1 VSQSKTAQ
9 VAVLESQEGGLMNLG
24 KKLLPLVLTAV
35 VSSSAVLPALSQAT
49 TLTGSVN
56 QNFAQPVP
64 IIHSQRAVYDY
75 RRPVAVNR
83 PVYRTYVV
91 QDRRTYFQRHPKVK
105 AAVVGGGIG
114 AGGGAIAGL
123 VSGRGVL
130 RGAAIGA
137 GTGAGVGLI
146 RSSRTMRR
154 HPLARDLATG
164 AAVGFGL
171 GAASSRRGSTM
182 VKSAAIGTAI
192 GGGYHFLKKMF

>member
-1 VSQSKTAQ
+1 MFS
-9 VAVLESQEGGLMNLG
+9 G
-24 KKLLPLVLTAV
+24 KRFLPLLTIATI
-35 VSSSAVLPALSQAT
+35 VSSSTLPAYSQAT
-49 TLTGSVN
+49 TLTGSIN
-56 QNFAQPVP
+56 QNYTAAPVP
-64 IIHSQRAVYDY
+64 TLRAQQAVMDY
-75 RRPVAVNR
+75 RRPVVVNR
-83 PVYRTYVV
+83 PVYRTYVQ

-105 AAVVGGGIG
+105 SAVVGAGVG
-114 AGGGAIAGL
+114 AGAGAIAGL

-130 RGAAIGA
+130 RGAAIGG

-146 RSSRTMRR
+146 RSSRTMKR

-171 GAASSRRGSTM
+171 GATSSRRGSTM

>member
-1 VSQSKTAQ
+1 
-9 VAVLESQEGGLMNLG
+9 MYPG
-24 KKLLPLVLTAV
+24 KKLLAIALTAIM
-35 VSSSAVLPALSQAT
+35 ANAAALPAFSQAT
-49 TLTGSVN
+49 TLTGSIN
-56 QNFAQPVP
+56 QNVAP
-64 IIHSQRAVYDY
+64 IHAMQAQRASIDY
-75 RRPVAVNR
+75 SRPRPVVVNR
-83 PVYRTYVV
+83 PVYRTYAV

-105 AAVVGGGIG
+105 SAVVGGAVG
-114 AGGGAIAGL
+114 AGGGAVAGL
-123 VSGRGVL
+123 ISGRGVL

-146 RSSRTMRR
+146 RSSRTMKR
-154 HPLARDLATG
+154 HPLAKDLATG

>member
-1 VSQSKTAQ
+1 MQ
-9 VAVLESQEGGLMNLG
+9 LG
-24 KKLLPLVLTAV
+24 KKFLSIAVTAMIANTTV
-35 VSSSAVLPALSQAT
+35 MPAFSQAT
-49 TLTGSVN
+49 TLTGSIN
-56 QNFAQPVP
+56 QNVAPVVP
-64 IIHSQRAVYDY
+64 VQRMSPQRASIDY
-75 RRPVAVNR
+75 RRPVVVNR
-83 PVYRTYVV
+83 PVYRTYAV

-105 AAVVGGGIG
+105 SAVVGGAVG

-123 VSGRGVL
+123 VSGRGVV

-146 RSSRTMRR
+146 RSSRTMKR
-154 HPLARDLATG
+154 HPLAKDLATG

>member
-1 VSQSKTAQ
+1 MNFGKQMLPLAL
-9 VAVLESQEGGLMNLG
+9 VAVTM
-24 KKLLPLVLTAV
+24 
-35 VSSSAVLPALSQAT
+35 SSASPAAFGQAT
-49 TLTGSVN
+49 TLTGSIN
-56 QNFAQPVP
+56 QNAMMVQPVP
-64 IIHSQRAVYDY
+64 VLRSQTGYYDH
-75 RRPVAVNR
+75 RRPSARPIQYR
-83 PVYRTYVV
+83 PVYRTVVV
-91 QDRRTYFQRHPKVK
+91 QDRRTYWQRHPKVK
-105 AAVVGGGIG
+105 SAVVGAGVG
-114 AGGGAIAGL
+114 AGAGAVTGL

-182 VKSAAIGTAI
+182 LKATAIGTAI
-192 GGGYHFLKKMF
+192 GGGYHFLRRMF